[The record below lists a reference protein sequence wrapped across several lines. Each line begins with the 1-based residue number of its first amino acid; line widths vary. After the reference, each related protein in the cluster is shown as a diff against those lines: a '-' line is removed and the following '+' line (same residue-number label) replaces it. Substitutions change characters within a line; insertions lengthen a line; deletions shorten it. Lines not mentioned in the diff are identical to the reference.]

1 MTEFEQ
7 SLYALLMALPSG
19 KLCTYG
25 QLAKRSGYPNH
36 ARHVGKTL
44 SKLPKESKIPWHRVV
59 NSQGKLSLSGDRFV
73 KQKQRL
79 ESEGIAINDNGK
91 IVNFKHYLY

>member
-7 SLYALLMALPSG
+7 SLYAMLMALPTG
-19 KLCTYG
+19 KLCSYG
-25 QLAKRSGYPNH
+25 ELAKRSGYPNY

-44 SKLPKESKIPWHRVV
+44 SNLPKDSKLPWHRVV
-59 NSQGKLSLSGDRFV
+59 NSQGKISLSGDRFL

-79 ESEGIAINDNGK
+79 EAEGITINEKGK
-91 IVNFKHYLY
+91 VVNFKHYLW